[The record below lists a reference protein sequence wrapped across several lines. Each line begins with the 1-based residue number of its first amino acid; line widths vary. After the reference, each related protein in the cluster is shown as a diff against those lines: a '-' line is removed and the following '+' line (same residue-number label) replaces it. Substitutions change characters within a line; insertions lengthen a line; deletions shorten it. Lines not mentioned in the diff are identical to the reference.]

1 MPEFL
6 APALNPANTREQQ
19 LPLKAS
25 WLHDGAGA
33 VNFCRVPAL
42 KIKREKRGKGRG
54 GWWESVLD
62 DNLIACINDQSVA
75 D

>member
-1 MPEFL
+1 MFL
-6 APALNPANTREQQ
+6 APALNPSNTREQQ

-25 WLHDGAGA
+25 WLHGGA
-33 VNFCRVPAL
+33 VAVSFCRVPAL
-42 KIKREKRGKGRG
+42 KIKREKWGKGRG
-54 GWWESVLD
+54 GWWESIPD